1 MIAGRK
7 ALTARGAPEARE
19 SEEAAWAARTMRI
32 VSTASRGG
40 RAHRA
45 GIVAPLGPFGPSD
58 PSGPCAPAS
67 RNAVSASLDARK
79 RDLTLIFKRK
89 RPHFF
94 DAQSRGAQRLWSY
107 AVTLG
112 FILVAQRPRGPT
124 ASRPNGPTASRPNGP
139 TAQRPNGPT
148 FISSAGT
155 LSQQWSCLSLLP

>member
-1 MIAGRK
+1 MIAG
-7 ALTARGAPEARE
+7 LGGLGAPEAQE
-19 SEEAAWAARTMRI
+19 APEAAEAAWAARTMRI

-45 GIVAPLGPFGPSD
+45 GIVRSSGREGPLGT
-58 PSGPCAPAS
+58 CAPAS

-89 RPHFF
+89 RPLF
-94 DAQSRGAQRLWSY
+94 LM
-107 AVTLG
+107 
-112 FILVAQRPRGPT
+112 PRAAEALSAYGPMPLHL
-124 ASRPNGPTASRPNGP
+124 ASFSWHNGPTASRPNGP
-139 TAQRPNGPT
+139 TAQRPRGPT